1 MPEFLFQKY
10 FNLLLRKNVDKKLVM
25 KEKKKKIPARAGKSL
40 FLRIG
45 LAQINPTVGDL
56 KGNLRKIIQWAKRA
70 ERAGVE
76 LLVFPELVLT
86 GYPPEDLLLQ
96 RGFIQDNLKALKKLV
111 RSSAQLKPVLLVG
124 FVDQERDNYNA
135 CAVIQKG
142 RLRAVYHKRYLP
154 NYGVFDE
161 DRYFKPGD
169 RPLILEWGEV
179 RVGVTIC
186 EDLWYPEGAEIGE
199 VELIINLSSSPYHY
213 QKAEFRQRL
222 FATRAS
228 DQQAILAFCNLV
240 GGQDELVFDGGSMI
254 FNPEGEV
261 IARAKSFEEDLL
273 VADLDLSQVL
283 HFRLKEPRVRKQKEL
298 ERAEQ
303 LAQRVILSQPPFARR
318 VRRKLIPNRI
328 EPGPEGVEEV
338 FQALVLGTRDYVRK
352 NGFKKVVLGLSGGID
367 SSLVACIAVEALG
380 KDSVVG
386 VSMPSQYTSRGTRS
400 DAQKL
405 AENLGI
411 KFYLLPIQRIFQA
424 YLETLAEVFKGKPPD
439 VTEENIQA
447 RIRGNLLMALS
458 NKFGWLVLTTGN
470 KSEIATGY
478 CTLYGD
484 MAGGFAVIKDV
495 PKTMVYQ
502 LARFY
507 NQRKKRAVIPKT
519 VLTRPPSA
527 ELRPDQTDQDT
538 LPAYEELDP
547 ILQGY
552 VVEDFSYEELI
563 AQGHKPEVVRRVIQ
577 MVDRNEYKRRQAP
590 PGIKITPRAFGRDW
604 RLPITNHYQP
614 GRWSGK

>member
-1 MPEFLFQKY
+1 VPEFLFQKY

-135 CAVIQKG
+135 CAVIQNG

-199 VELIINLSSSPYHY
+199 VELMINLSSSPYHY

-303 LAQRVILSQPPFARR
+303 IAKRVILSQPPFARR